1 MKNYSKNYSIVR
13 SGNEYIVQ
21 ADEKSVF
28 KISSR
33 RRAAKLVTDASEL
46 LVQRPAPPQLSNDT
60 SIDCDSS
67 AIEYPPKVP

>member
-1 MKNYSKNYSIVR
+1 MTNYSIVR

-21 ADEKSVF
+21 ADAKSVL

-46 LVQRPAPPQLSNDT
+46 MEASAPAGEDVST
-60 SIDCDSS
+60 
-67 AIEYPPKVP
+67 AREPKDVVDPAEVP